1 MDEEGRSAL
10 HLAVSCGRRDL
21 CHWLIK
27 AGKGDINLKDSE
39 SGYTPLHRSIF
50 YGHIN
55 IAVTLI
61 EVSTFKSYDRGI
73 VLESVGQTN
82 GSYNFLIICLS
93 VRPPPALYNLCPINL
108 KFGNV

>member
-1 MDEEGRSAL
+1 MDTCKYRSTTKRKAFCNFQVLDEEGRCAL

-61 EVSTFKSYDRGI
+61 EVSSFKRRDTGI
-73 VLESVGQTN
+73 VFRVFSPNQWPL
-82 GSYNFLIICLS
+82 
-93 VRPPPALYNLCPINL
+93 
-108 KFGNV
+108 